1 MMRVKVKENWSK
13 KIMKLCHLPAV
24 GMRNIKTVLA
34 VFICVVVF
42 ALMGP
47 EFNPLFAAIAA
58 VLTMGPSIENSIETG
73 WNRILGTIFGGAAG
87 LLGIFA
93 ANLIPYEFAYVVII
107 PLGIMAL
114 IYLCN
119 NFNKAGAI
127 VITCVMFLSVM
138 TTYPQDTGSYMMA
151 ALRLLE
157 TAFGII
163 VAFLI
168 NRFIKVPECD
178 EESADAGAESEKELI
193 AVAGKPDSGRK
204 KFKVSSILYL
214 IFKP

>member
-1 MMRVKVKENWSK
+1 
-13 KIMKLCHLPAV
+13 MKLCHLPAI

-42 ALMGP
+42 AIMGP
-47 EFNPLFAAIAA
+47 EFNPLVAAIAA

-87 LLGIFA
+87 ILGIFV
-93 ANLIPYEFAYVVII
+93 ANLIPYEFAYVAII
-107 PLGIMAL
+107 PMGIMAL

-119 NFNKAGAI
+119 NFHKAGAI
-127 VITCVMFLSVM
+127 VITCVVFLSVM
-138 TTYPQDTGSYMMA
+138 TTYPQEAGSYMLA
-151 ALRLLE
+151 ILRLLE

-168 NRFIKVPECD
+168 NRFIKVPECNEKPVD
-178 EESADAGAESEKELI
+178 QGSESEKKLLVGAE
-193 AVAGKPDSGRK
+193 KSENDRK
-204 KFKVSSILYL
+204 KFKVSSILYM

>member
-1 MMRVKVKENWSK
+1 
-13 KIMKLCHLPAV
+13 MKLCHLPAI

-42 ALMGP
+42 AIMGP
-47 EFNPLFAAIAA
+47 EFNPLVAAIAA

-87 LLGIFA
+87 ILGIFV
-93 ANLIPYEFAYVVII
+93 ANLIPYEFAYVAII
-107 PLGIMAL
+107 PMGIMAL

-119 NFNKAGAI
+119 NFHKAGAI
-127 VITCVMFLSVM
+127 VITCVVFLSVM
-138 TTYPQDTGSYMMA
+138 TTYPQEAGSYMLA
-151 ALRLLE
+151 ILRLLE

-178 EESADAGAESEKELI
+178 EKPADPGSESENDLLAGAEKSEN
-193 AVAGKPDSGRK
+193 DRK
-204 KFKVSSILYL
+204 KFKVSSILYM

>member
-1 MMRVKVKENWSK
+1 
-13 KIMKLCHLPAV
+13 MKLCNLPSL

-42 ALMGP
+42 AMMGP

-73 WNRILGTIFGGAAG
+73 WNRILGTIIGGAAG
-87 LLGIFA
+87 ILGIFV
-93 ANLIPYEFAYVVII
+93 ANLIPFHFAYVAII
-107 PLGIMAL
+107 PLGILIL

-119 NFNKAGAI
+119 NFSKAGAI
-127 VITCVMFLSVM
+127 VIACVMFLSVM
-138 TTYPQDTGSYMMA
+138 TTYPQDMGSYMLA
-151 ALRLLE
+151 TLRLLE

-163 VAFLI
+163 VAFLV

-178 EESADAGAESEKELI
+178 EKMAKEQPETSAAANLI
-193 AVAGKPDSGRK
+193 TMDETPGGEHK
-204 KFKVSSILYL
+204 KFKVVSVLYM

>member
-1 MMRVKVKENWSK
+1 
-13 KIMKLCHLPAV
+13 MKLCHLPSL

-42 ALMGP
+42 AIMGP

-87 LLGIFA
+87 LLGIFVT
-93 ANLIPYEFAYVVII
+93 NLIPYEYAYVAII
-107 PLGIMAL
+107 PLGILVL

-119 NFNKAGAI
+119 NFDKAGAI

-138 TTYPQDTGSYMMA
+138 TTYPQEMGSYMLA
-151 ALRLLE
+151 ILRLLE

-163 VAFLI
+163 VAFLV
-168 NRFIKVPECD
+168 NRFIKLPEAD
-178 EESADAGAESEKELI
+178 EKSTENPSETEHGQIEDKAQSDNSPL
-193 AVAGKPDSGRK
+193 
-204 KFKVSSILYL
+204 KFKITKLLYM

>member
-1 MMRVKVKENWSK
+1 
-13 KIMKLCHLPAV
+13 MKLCHLPSL

-42 ALMGP
+42 AIMGP

-87 LLGIFA
+87 LLGIFVT
-93 ANLIPYEFAYVVII
+93 NLIPYEYAYVAII
-107 PLGIMAL
+107 PLGILIL

-127 VITCVMFLSVM
+127 VIACVMFLSVM
-138 TTYPQDTGSYMMA
+138 TTYPQEMGSYMLA
-151 ALRLLE
+151 ILRLLE

-163 VAFLI
+163 VAFLV
-168 NRFIKVPECD
+168 NRFIKLPEPD
-178 EESADAGAESEKELI
+178 EKSTESSSETAHEQIEDKAQSENNPL
-193 AVAGKPDSGRK
+193 
-204 KFKVSSILYL
+204 KFKITKLLYM

>member
-1 MMRVKVKENWSK
+1 
-13 KIMKLCHLPAV
+13 MKLCHLPSL

-42 ALMGP
+42 AIMGP

-58 VLTMGPSIENSIETG
+58 VL
-73 WNRILGTIFGGAAG
+73 LGTIFGGAAG

-93 ANLIPYEFAYVVII
+93 ANLIPYEFAYVAII
-107 PLGIMAL
+107 PLGIMLL

-119 NFNKAGAI
+119 NFHKAGAI

-138 TTYPQDTGSYMMA
+138 TTYPQDAGSYMLAM
-151 ALRLLE
+151 LRLLE

-178 EESADAGAESEKELI
+178 EKSADEGSETEKELVTE
-193 AVAGKPDSGRK
+193 AEKPGNDHQ
-204 KFKVSSILYL
+204 KFKVSSFLYML
-214 IFKP
+214 FKP

>member
-1 MMRVKVKENWSK
+1 
-13 KIMKLCHLPAV
+13 MKLCHLPSL

-34 VFICVVVF
+34 VFICVMVF

-93 ANLIPYEFAYVVII
+93 ANLIPYEFAYVAII

-138 TTYPQDTGSYMMA
+138 TTYPQDAGSYMLAM
-151 ALRLLE
+151 LRLLE

-168 NRFIKVPECD
+168 NRFIKVPECTEKARD
-178 EESADAGAESEKELI
+178 EGSETEKELI
-193 AVAGKPDSGRK
+193 TMAEKPSGGHQ
-204 KFKVSSILYL
+204 KFKVSSILYM

>member
-1 MMRVKVKENWSK
+1 
-13 KIMKLCHLPAV
+13 MKLCHLPSL

-42 ALMGP
+42 AIMGP

-93 ANLIPYEFAYVVII
+93 ANLIPYEFAYVAII
-107 PLGIMAL
+107 PLGIMLL

-119 NFNKAGAI
+119 NFHKAGAI

-138 TTYPQDTGSYMMA
+138 TTYPQDAGSYMLAM
-151 ALRLLE
+151 LRLLE

-178 EESADAGAESEKELI
+178 EKSADEGLETEKELVTE
-193 AVAGKPDSGRK
+193 AEKPGNDHQ
-204 KFKVSSILYL
+204 KFKVSSFLYML
-214 IFKP
+214 FKP

>member
-1 MMRVKVKENWSK
+1 
-13 KIMKLCHLPAV
+13 MKLCHLPAI

-42 ALMGP
+42 AIMGP
-47 EFNPLFAAIAA
+47 EFNPLVAAIAA
-58 VLTMGPSIENSIETG
+58 VITMGPSIENSIETG
-73 WNRILGTIFGGAAG
+73 WNRILGTVFGGVAG
-87 LLGIFA
+87 MLGIFI
-93 ANLIPYEFAYVVII
+93 ANTIPYQFSNVLII
-107 PLGIMAL
+107 PFGVMGL

-119 NFNKAGAI
+119 NINKSGAI
-127 VITCVMFLSVM
+127 VITVVVFLILM
-138 TTYPQDTGSYMMA
+138 TTHTQDKGTYMLA
-151 ALRLLE
+151 ILRLLE

-178 EESADAGAESEKELI
+178 EEKAAESQTETDKALVTVKEKSDC
-193 AVAGKPDSGRK
+193 GHK
-204 KFKVSSILYL
+204 KFDVSNLLYM

>member
-1 MMRVKVKENWSK
+1 
-13 KIMKLCHLPAV
+13 MKLCHLPAL

-42 ALMGP
+42 AMMGP

-58 VLTMGPSIENSIETG
+58 VLTMGPSMENSIETG
-73 WNRILGTIFGGAAG
+73 WNRILGTIIGGAAG
-87 LLGIFA
+87 ILGIFV
-93 ANLIPYEFAYVVII
+93 ANLIPFHFAYVAII
-107 PLGIMAL
+107 PLGIMLL

-127 VITCVMFLSVM
+127 VIACVMFLSVM
-138 TTYPQDTGSYMMA
+138 TTYPQDMGSYMLA
-151 ALRLLE
+151 TLRLLE

-178 EESADAGAESEKELI
+178 EKETAQSEIKDETNLI
-193 AVAGKPDSGRK
+193 TTEETPSGKHK
-204 KFKVSSILYL
+204 KFKIVSILYM

>member
-1 MMRVKVKENWSK
+1 
-13 KIMKLCHLPAV
+13 MKLCHLPAV

-193 AVAGKPDSGRK
+193 AVAGKPGSGRK

>member
-1 MMRVKVKENWSK
+1 
-13 KIMKLCHLPAV
+13 MKLCHLPSL

-42 ALMGP
+42 AMMGP

-73 WNRILGTIFGGAAG
+73 WNRILGTIIGGAAG
-87 LLGIFA
+87 ILGIFV
-93 ANLIPYEFAYVVII
+93 ANLIPFQFAYVAII
-107 PLGIMAL
+107 PLGILLL

-127 VITCVMFLSVM
+127 VIACVMFLSVM
-138 TTYPQDTGSYMMA
+138 TTYPQDMGSYMLA
-151 ALRLLE
+151 TLRLLE

-163 VAFLI
+163 VAFLV

-178 EESADAGAESEKELI
+178 EKTVDEQSETEDGANI
-193 AVAGKPDSGRK
+193 ITTDQNPSGEYK
-204 KFKVSSILYL
+204 KFKIVSILNM

>member
-1 MMRVKVKENWSK
+1 
-13 KIMKLCHLPAV
+13 MKLCHLPSV

-34 VFICVVVF
+34 VFICVMVF

-93 ANLIPYEFAYVVII
+93 ANLIPYEFAYVAII

-138 TTYPQDTGSYMMA
+138 TTYPQDTGSYMLAM
-151 ALRLLE
+151 LRLLE

-178 EESADAGAESEKELI
+178 EKSADEGTETEKELI
-193 AVAGKPDSGRK
+193 TVAEKSGSDHK
-204 KFKVSSILYL
+204 KFKVSSILYM